1 MAKYYGYCYDENG
14 KFTEMIPIDEKPIYE
29 KQTFYREETKEVVTE
44 EKLCELHQSIEDG
57 TYKPEIDEETGEEL
71 PVISKYECPNC
82 VMRSVEYETIKV
94 PYEENVVIGYEPD
107 LPANCTLE
115 VCPWLAYEPV
125 FKEGKWVKTVEP
137 KPEEP
142 KPEEPSELEKIKQQL
157 ANIQKELEDIKNQK
171 PPTID
176 ETEVPIAFAA
186 PIQDTPDYEHEI
198 NKIKQVIPNL
208 GEQIVDLHSR
218 IADLENKEQV

>member
-29 KQTFYREETKEVVTE
+29 KQTFEREETKEVVTE
-44 EKLCELHQSIEDG
+44 EKLCELHQSIEEG
-57 TYKPEIDEETGEEL
+57 TYEPEEGEEE
-71 PVISKYECPNC
+71 PNSKYECPNC

-94 PYEENVVIGYEPD
+94 PYEEDVIVGYEPD
-107 LPANCTLE
+107 LPPNCTLE

-142 KPEEPSELEKIKQQL
+142 KPEEPQPEKPSELEELKKKQ
-157 ANIQKELEDIKNQK
+157 ELVEKALD
-171 PPTID
+171 D
-176 ETEVPIAFAA
+176 LL
-186 PIQDTPDYEHEI
+186 
-198 NKIKQVIPNL
+198 L
-208 GEQIVDLHSR
+208 GGM
-218 IADLENKEQV
+218 

>member
-1 MAKYYGYCYDENG
+1 MAKYYGYCFDNEG
-14 KFTEMIPIDEKPIYE
+14 KFTEMIPLEEKPIYE
-29 KQTFYREETKEVVTE
+29 KQTSYREETKEIVTE
-44 EKLCELHQSIEDG
+44 EKLCQLHQSVEEVTYVPDQED
-57 TYKPEIDEETGEEL
+57 KEE
-71 PVISKYECPNC
+71 PISKYNCPDC
-82 VMRSVEYETIKV
+82 VMANVDYETIKV
-94 PYEENVVIGYEPD
+94 PYEEDVIVGYEPD
-107 LPANCTLE
+107 IPENCTLE
-115 VCPWLAYEPV
+115 VCPDGIYYPV
-125 FKEGKWVKTVEP
+125 FKDGKWVKTVEL

-157 ANIQKELEDIKNQK
+157 ADIQKELEDIKNQK
-171 PPTID
+171 PPTLD

-218 IADLENKEQV
+218 IADLENKEQM

>member
-1 MAKYYGYCYDENG
+1 MAKYYGYCYNENG

-29 KQTFYREETKEVVTE
+29 KQTFEREEQKEVVTE
-44 EKLCELHQSIEDG
+44 EKLCELHQN
-57 TYKPEIDEETGEEL
+57 GEEG
-71 PVISKYECPNC
+71 KQECPDC
-82 VMRSVEYETIKV
+82 VMRSVELVTVKV
-94 PYEENVVIGYEPD
+94 PYEEDVIVGYEPD
-107 LPANCTLE
+107 LPPNCTLE

-142 KPEEPSELEKIKQQL
+142 QPEKPSELEKIKQQL
-157 ANIQKELEDIKNQK
+157 ADIQKELEDIKNQK

-186 PIQDTPDYEHEI
+186 PIQDTPNYEHEI

-208 GEQIVDLHSR
+208 GEQIVDLNNR